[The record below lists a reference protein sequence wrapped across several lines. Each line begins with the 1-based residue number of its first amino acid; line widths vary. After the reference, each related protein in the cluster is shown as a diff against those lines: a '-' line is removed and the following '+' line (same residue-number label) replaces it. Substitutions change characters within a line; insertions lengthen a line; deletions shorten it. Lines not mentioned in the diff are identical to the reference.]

1 METKKP
7 APLIP
12 ASLQNCIAVL
22 LVAMVIALAWLPSA
36 CFTPPEIPTAPAMP
50 SLQLPEAPTV
60 AAPSVD
66 PPQAPTPPDTPAL
79 PGGGGHCCLRGGPAV
94 ASKCGGAATCCTPE
108 FKNSSDC
115 EDAKGFW
122 FFSKEGCAGAC

>member
-1 METKKP
+1 METNNR

-12 ASLQNCIAVL
+12 ASLQKCIAIL
-22 LVAMVIALAWLPSA
+22 LVAFVLGLAWIPAA
-36 CFTPPEIPTAPAMP
+36 CFTPP
-50 SLQLPEAPTV
+50 QLPTVPTV
-60 AAPSVD
+60 PTFQLPSAPSVD
-66 PPQAPTPPDTPAL
+66 VPTVEAPQAPTPPDTPAL

-94 ASKCGGAATCCTPE
+94 GEKCGGAATCCTPD